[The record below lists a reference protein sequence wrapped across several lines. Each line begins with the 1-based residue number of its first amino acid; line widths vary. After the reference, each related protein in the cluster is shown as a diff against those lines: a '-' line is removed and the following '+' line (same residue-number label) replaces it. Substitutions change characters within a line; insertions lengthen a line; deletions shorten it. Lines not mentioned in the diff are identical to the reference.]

1 MQRTHTRSDRLDG
14 CVPLESVTGETVDI
28 SEYLDF
34 GFYDYVWYHDN
45 AGLGEKKLG
54 RWLGVSHRTGSLMS
68 YYVLTQTCQV
78 VSRTSVQR
86 ITNLERQVDAN
97 KKWFIEYDTKIKTR
111 LKDNNFQV
119 DGNKPN
125 PEDWAEFM
133 EHDPDFM
140 EEFNRVIDN
149 EEIPEADEE
158 FTPEVLDDT
167 YMNMEV
173 TVPRQDDGPSFA
185 RVTKRLRDANG
196 LPIGTANDNP
206 ILDTHMYEVE
216 YPDGHK
222 ASLSANA
229 IAQNMFAQVDEEG
242 N

>member
-1 MQRTHTRSDRLDG
+1 M
-14 CVPLESVTGETVDI
+14 
-28 SEYLDF
+28 
-34 GFYDYVWYHDN
+34 
-45 AGLGEKKLG
+45 
-54 RWLGVSHRTGSLMS
+54 
-68 YYVLTQTCQV
+68 
-78 VSRTSVQR
+78 
-86 ITNLERQVDAN
+86 
-97 KKWFIEYDTKIKTR
+97 
-111 LKDNNFQV
+111 KDDNFQV
-119 DGNKPN
+119 DDNKPN

-158 FTPEVLDDT
+158 LLPEVLDDT

-196 LPIGTANDNP
+196 LPIGTANNNP
-206 ILDTHMYEVE
+206 ILDTRMYEVE
-216 YPDGHK
+216 YPDRHK

-229 IAQNMFAQVDEEG
+229 IAQNICASG
-242 N
+242 RRR